1 MSVLASAMIT
11 LAYVT
16 SVESETRYYKTQV
29 STLSPP
35 SKPTSVPPGNGW
47 IETEPTYSDSSAT
60 SVLYTCVLTQ
70 FTDGTFAY
78 SEVSVSSSYEA
89 SKSAYN
95 QAHEA
100 NQKLASWCSKT
111 DTTLFDGAKIATG
124 SVITEALDAGC
135 VTTDKLA
142 VGAVKAKNIDTE
154 NLFAQDIKVTGT
166 LRSKNYNG
174 IASNPLAN
182 TAGSIF
188 KMDNGNMNLGGGKLL
203 LKTDKETNIT
213 ELIIDGK
220 ISGKDILVKGED
232 RVTNGDYTVHV
243 MNKIETSFNNTGD
256 PETSSAIMTISQ
268 TYDDGDEAPEAA
280 LIFKNGR
287 LTLSGTVDAS
297 VGCYSE
303 TWNYD
308 EFASTSGLSG
318 TFTDGQLTVTK
329 KMGICWIS
337 GTITLGKS
345 ISAWKTILNSTI
357 VPRPQHRTLVPFEMC
372 QWTASYKQ
380 PLRGKILANGGLQLV
395 YGAAGNYV
403 VSISYPI
410 D

>member
-11 LAYVT
+11 LTYVT

-142 VGAVKAKNIDTE
+142 TGAVKAKNIDTE
-154 NLFAQDIKVTGT
+154 NLFAQDI
-166 LRSKNYNG
+166 
-174 IASNPLAN
+174 IAS
-182 TAGSIF
+182 GSIT
-188 KMDNGNMNLGGGKLL
+188 GVT
-203 LKTDKETNIT
+203 LKGAEITGENIKIHATN
-213 ELIIDGK
+213 DA
-220 ISGKDILVKGED
+220 
-232 RVTNGDYTVHV
+232 
-243 MNKIETSFNNTGD
+243 TSFSILTTEILGTKFLVLTTSAGTTRSLIGLAGGSLNLEGQAGIDLNTQELTIKAD
-256 PETSSAIMTISQ
+256 TITDANYSADTYTSFSGNVVS
-268 TYDDGDEAPEAA
+268 DGTA
-280 LIFKNGR
+280 
-287 LTLSGTVDAS
+287 V
-297 VGCYSE
+297 
-303 TWNYD
+303 
-308 EFASTSGLSG
+308 
-318 TFTDGQLTVTK
+318 VTK
-329 KMGICWIS
+329 KLGMCFINAG
-337 GTITLGKS
+337 ITLNGPVSSWTTLLDSSKVPGPQNGTAIYATLPS
-345 ISAWKTILNSTI
+345 WKAPTTN
-357 VPRPQHRTLVPFEMC
+357 PAR
-372 QWTASYKQ
+372 
-380 PLRGKILANGGLQLV
+380 LRIPVGGGLQINRGSANAFWINL
-395 YGAAGNYV
+395 A
-403 VSISYPI
+403 YPI
-410 D
+410 E

>member
-11 LAYVT
+11 LTYVT

-142 VGAVKAKNIDTE
+142 AGAVKAKNIDTE
-154 NLFAQDIKVTGT
+154 NLFAQDITATGT
-166 LRSKNYNG
+166 IIGAKLIGAILSGGAIDISATDDATSLLIRTGFDATRLAPYLLLRTASGTTRSDITLMQGLLSLYGQSELVIKTQELVINANTITDKNY
-174 IASNPLAN
+174 SKV
-182 TAGSIF
+182 S
-188 KMDNGNMNLGGGKLL
+188 
-203 LKTDKETNIT
+203 
-213 ELIIDGK
+213 
-220 ISGKDILVKGED
+220 
-232 RVTNGDYTVHV
+232 Y
-243 MNKIETSFNNTGD
+243 TSFSGSVVSD
-256 PETSSAIMTISQ
+256 
-268 TYDDGDEAPEAA
+268 
-280 LIFKNGR
+280 
-287 LTLSGTVDAS
+287 GTV
-297 VGCYSE
+297 
-303 TWNYD
+303 
-308 EFASTSGLSG
+308 
-318 TFTDGQLTVTK
+318 TVTK
-329 KMGICWIS
+329 KLGMCFLNG
-337 GTITLGKS
+337 GITLTAAVSGWVTLLDS
-345 ISAWKTILNSTI
+345 NAVPAPQNGEAIIMTLPSWKAPTTN
-357 VPRPQHRTLVPFEMC
+357 PAR
-372 QWTASYKQ
+372 
-380 PLRGKILANGGLQLV
+380 LRIPADGGLQITRGSANAFWINL
-395 YGAAGNYV
+395 A
-403 VSISYPI
+403 YPI
-410 D
+410 E

>member
-11 LAYVT
+11 LTYVT

-47 IETEPTYSDSSAT
+47 IETEPTYSDSFAT

-142 VGAVKAKNIDTE
+142 TGAVKAKNIDTE
-154 NLFAQDIKVTGT
+154 NLFAQDIT
-166 LRSKNYNG
+166 
-174 IASNPLAN
+174 AS
-182 TAGSIF
+182 GSIT
-188 KMDNGNMNLGGGKLL
+188 GVT
-203 LKTDKETNIT
+203 LKGAEITGENIKIHATN
-213 ELIIDGK
+213 DA
-220 ISGKDILVKGED
+220 
-232 RVTNGDYTVHV
+232 
-243 MNKIETSFNNTGD
+243 TSFSILTTEILGTKFLVLTTSVGTTRSLIGLAGGSLNLEGQAGIDLNTQELTIKAD
-256 PETSSAIMTISQ
+256 TITDANYSADTYTSFSGNVVS
-268 TYDDGDEAPEAA
+268 D
-280 LIFKNGR
+280 
-287 LTLSGTVDAS
+287 GTV
-297 VGCYSE
+297 
-303 TWNYD
+303 
-308 EFASTSGLSG
+308 
-318 TFTDGQLTVTK
+318 TVTK
-329 KMGICWIS
+329 KLGMCFLNG
-337 GTITLGKS
+337 GITLTAAASGWVTLLDS
-345 ISAWKTILNSTI
+345 SAVPAPQNGEAIIMTLPSWKAPTTN
-357 VPRPQHRTLVPFEMC
+357 PAR
-372 QWTASYKQ
+372 
-380 PLRGKILANGGLQLV
+380 LRIPAVGGLQITRGSANAFWINL
-395 YGAAGNYV
+395 A
-403 VSISYPI
+403 YPI
-410 D
+410 E

>member
-11 LAYVT
+11 LTYVT
-16 SVESETRYYKTQV
+16 SVELETRYYKAQA

-35 SKPTSVPPGNGW
+35 NKPTSVPPGNGW
-47 IETEPTYSDSSAT
+47 TETEPTYSDSSAT

-100 NQKLASWCSKT
+100 NQKLASWCAKNN
-111 DTTLFDGAKIATG
+111 TTLIDGAKLATG
-124 SVITEALDAGC
+124 SVTTESLDTGC

-142 VGAVKAKNIDTE
+142 AGAVKAENIDTN
-154 NLFAQDIKVTGT
+154 NLFAQDITAAGT
-166 LRSKNYNG
+166 FKSKNYNG
-174 IASNPLAN
+174 TASNPLAN
-182 TAGSIF
+182 TEGSIL
-188 KMDNGNMNLGGGKLL
+188 KMDDGTFNLGGGKLVFK
-203 LKTDKETNIT
+203 KTT
-213 ELIIDGK
+213 EGPILTVDGR
-220 ISGKDILVKGED
+220 ISGKDILIKGED
-232 RVTNGDYTVHV
+232 TVTNDDYTVHV
-243 MNKIETSFNNTGD
+243 TNKIETSFKNTGD
-256 PETSSAIMTISQ
+256 PETSHATMVISQ

-280 LIFKNGR
+280 LTFKNGR

-303 TWNYD
+303 TWPYD

-329 KMGICWIS
+329 KMGVCWIS

-380 PLRGKILANGGLQLV
+380 PLRGKILENGGLQLV

>member
-11 LAYVT
+11 LTYVT

-135 VTTDKLA
+135 VTTDSWHRP
-142 VGAVKAKNIDTE
+142 G
-154 NLFAQDIKVTGT
+154 
-166 LRSKNYNG
+166 
-174 IASNPLAN
+174 
-182 TAGSIF
+182 
-188 KMDNGNMNLGGGKLL
+188 
-203 LKTDKETNIT
+203 
-213 ELIIDGK
+213 
-220 ISGKDILVKGED
+220 
-232 RVTNGDYTVHV
+232 H
-243 MNKIETSFNNTGD
+243 
-256 PETSSAIMTISQ
+256 SQ
-268 TYDDGDEAPEAA
+268 TTSILSYGYASSRDGFHCFPQ
-280 LIFKNGR
+280 IF
-287 LTLSGTVDAS
+287 
-297 VGCYSE
+297 
-303 TWNYD
+303 WH
-308 EFASTSGLSG
+308 STY
-318 TFTDGQLTVTK
+318 Q
-329 KMGICWIS
+329 
-337 GTITLGKS
+337 
-345 ISAWKTILNSTI
+345 
-357 VPRPQHRTLVPFEMC
+357 QH
-372 QWTASYKQ
+372 
-380 PLRGKILANGGLQLV
+380 
-395 YGAAGNYV
+395 
-403 VSISYPI
+403 
-410 D
+410 

>member
-11 LAYVT
+11 LTYVT

-47 IETEPTYSDSSAT
+47 IETEPTYSDSSVT

-142 VGAVKAKNIDTE
+142 TGAVKAKNIDTE
-154 NLFAQDIKVTGT
+154 NLFAQDIT
-166 LRSKNYNG
+166 
-174 IASNPLAN
+174 AS
-182 TAGSIF
+182 GSITGVTLKGAEITGENIKIHATNDATSF
-188 KMDNGNMNLGGGKLL
+188 SILTTEVLGTKFLL
-203 LKTDKETNIT
+203 LTTSVGTTKSLIGLAGGSLTLEGQAGIDLNTQELTIKADTITDANYSADT
-213 ELIIDGK
+213 
-220 ISGKDILVKGED
+220 
-232 RVTNGDYTVHV
+232 Y
-243 MNKIETSFNNTGD
+243 TSFSGNVV
-256 PETSSAIMTISQ
+256 S
-268 TYDDGDEAPEAA
+268 
-280 LIFKNGR
+280 NGA
-287 LTLSGTVDAS
+287 V
-297 VGCYSE
+297 
-303 TWNYD
+303 
-308 EFASTSGLSG
+308 
-318 TFTDGQLTVTK
+318 TVTK
-329 KMGICWIS
+329 KLGVCFLN
-337 GTITLGKS
+337 GGITLTAAASGWVTLLDS
-345 ISAWKTILNSTI
+345 SAVPAPQNGEAIIMTLPSWKAPTTN
-357 VPRPQHRTLVPFEMC
+357 PAR
-372 QWTASYKQ
+372 
-380 PLRGKILANGGLQLV
+380 LRIPADGGLQITRGSANAFWINL
-395 YGAAGNYV
+395 A
-403 VSISYPI
+403 YPI
-410 D
+410 E

>member
-11 LAYVT
+11 LTYVT

-142 VGAVKAKNIDTE
+142 TGAVKAKNIDTE
-154 NLFAQDIKVTGT
+154 NLFAQDITATGT
-166 LRSKNYNG
+166 ITGAQLIGAILSGNAIDIQAVIDATSIGLKTELVDNSYCLVLSAAGGTTKSSITLSRGSLKLVGQSLLELSTNELYIN
-174 IASNPLAN
+174 AN
-182 TAGSIF
+182 TIT
-188 KMDNGNMNLGGGKLL
+188 DGNY
-203 LKTDKETNIT
+203 
-213 ELIIDGK
+213 
-220 ISGKDILVKGED
+220 SKG
-232 RVTNGDYTVHV
+232 NY
-243 MNKIETSFNNTGD
+243 TSFSGSVVSD
-256 PETSSAIMTISQ
+256 
-268 TYDDGDEAPEAA
+268 
-280 LIFKNGR
+280 
-287 LTLSGTVDAS
+287 GTV
-297 VGCYSE
+297 
-303 TWNYD
+303 
-308 EFASTSGLSG
+308 
-318 TFTDGQLTVTK
+318 TVTK
-329 KMGICWIS
+329 KFGVCYLN
-337 GTITLGKS
+337 GGITLTGAVS
-345 ISAWKTILNSTI
+345 GWVTLLDSNAVPAPQNGEAIIMTLPSWKAPTTN
-357 VPRPQHRTLVPFEMC
+357 PAR
-372 QWTASYKQ
+372 
-380 PLRGKILANGGLQLV
+380 LRIPADGGLQITRGSANAFWINL
-395 YGAAGNYV
+395 A
-403 VSISYPI
+403 YPI
-410 D
+410 E

>member
-11 LAYVT
+11 LTYVT

-29 STLSPP
+29 STLSQP

-142 VGAVKAKNIDTE
+142 ARAVKAKNIDTE
-154 NLFAQDIKVTGT
+154 NLFAQDIT
-166 LRSKNYNG
+166 
-174 IASNPLAN
+174 AS
-182 TAGSIF
+182 GSITGVTLKGAEITGENIKIHANNDATSF
-188 KMDNGNMNLGGGKLL
+188 SILTTEILGTKFLL
-203 LKTDKETNIT
+203 LTTSVGTTKSLIGLAGGSLTLEGQAGIDLNTQELTIKADTITDANYSADT
-213 ELIIDGK
+213 
-220 ISGKDILVKGED
+220 
-232 RVTNGDYTVHV
+232 Y
-243 MNKIETSFNNTGD
+243 TSFSGSVVSD
-256 PETSSAIMTISQ
+256 
-268 TYDDGDEAPEAA
+268 
-280 LIFKNGR
+280 
-287 LTLSGTVDAS
+287 GTV
-297 VGCYSE
+297 
-303 TWNYD
+303 
-308 EFASTSGLSG
+308 
-318 TFTDGQLTVTK
+318 TVTK
-329 KMGICWIS
+329 KLGVCYIS
-337 GTITLGKS
+337 GTLNLSGR
-345 ISAWKTILNSTI
+345 ISKWTTILGSSAI
-357 VPRPQHRTLVPFEMC
+357 PAPQHGVLVPFEMS
-372 QWTASYKQ
+372 QWKASYAQ
-380 PLRGKILANGGLQLV
+380 ALRGKITPNGELQLV
-395 YGAAGNYV
+395 YGAAGSYV
-403 VSISYPI
+403 INISYPI
-410 D
+410 G

>member
-11 LAYVT
+11 LTYVT

-47 IETEPTYSDSSAT
+47 IETEPTYSDSSVT

-142 VGAVKAKNIDTE
+142 TRAVKAKNIDTE
-154 NLFAQDIKVTGT
+154 NLFAQDIT
-166 LRSKNYNG
+166 
-174 IASNPLAN
+174 AS
-182 TAGSIF
+182 GSITGVTLKGAEITGENIKIHATNDATSF
-188 KMDNGNMNLGGGKLL
+188 SILTTEILGTKFLL
-203 LKTDKETNIT
+203 LTTSVGTTKSLIGLAGGSLTLEGQAGIDLNTQELTIKADTITDANYSADT
-213 ELIIDGK
+213 
-220 ISGKDILVKGED
+220 
-232 RVTNGDYTVHV
+232 Y
-243 MNKIETSFNNTGD
+243 TSFSGGVVSD
-256 PETSSAIMTISQ
+256 
-268 TYDDGDEAPEAA
+268 
-280 LIFKNGR
+280 
-287 LTLSGTVDAS
+287 GTV
-297 VGCYSE
+297 
-303 TWNYD
+303 
-308 EFASTSGLSG
+308 
-318 TFTDGQLTVTK
+318 TVTK
-329 KMGICWIS
+329 KLGVCFVN
-337 GTITLGKS
+337 GGITLTAAASGWVTLLDS
-345 ISAWKTILNSTI
+345 NAVPAPQNGEAIIMTLPSWKAPTTN
-357 VPRPQHRTLVPFEMC
+357 PAR
-372 QWTASYKQ
+372 
-380 PLRGKILANGGLQLV
+380 LRIPADGGLQITRGSANAFWINL
-395 YGAAGNYV
+395 A
-403 VSISYPI
+403 YPI
-410 D
+410 E